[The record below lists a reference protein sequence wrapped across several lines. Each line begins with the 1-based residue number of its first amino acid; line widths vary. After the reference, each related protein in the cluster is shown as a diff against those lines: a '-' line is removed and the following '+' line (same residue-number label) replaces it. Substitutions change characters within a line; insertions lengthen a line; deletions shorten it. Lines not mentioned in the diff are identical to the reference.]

1 MNKRTV
7 LAGQKGFSEFYPGS
21 IAMVS
26 AVDTEGRADICTV
39 GIWDLVNG
47 KPPMYGIPL
56 CNKDIDQR
64 FFKRYTLV
72 CIEQTGEFVINI
84 PDLNLRNAWGKCGSV
99 SLRKEIDVD
108 KFTLSGITR
117 AEPAVVK
124 APLIAECPIN
134 IECRV
139 VNKLSLPCH
148 DWIVGKAVAIHRAFE
163 DSDIPMPIPV
173 LQMDDVC
180 VRRKR
185 LS

>member
-1 MNKRTV
+1 MKKKTV
-7 LAGQKGFSEFYPGS
+7 LLGQKGFSEFYSGS
-21 IAMVS
+21 IAIIS
-26 AVDTEGRADICTV
+26 AVDAAGRADICTV
-39 GIWDLVNG
+39 GVWALVNG

-64 FFKRYTLV
+64 FFKRYTLI

-84 PDLNLRNAWGKCGSV
+84 PDLNLRSAWGKCASV
-99 SLRKEIDVD
+99 TLRKDINAD
-108 KFTLSGITR
+108 KFAIAGITR

-139 VNKLSLPCH
+139 VDKLSLPCH
-148 DWIVGKAVAIHRAFE
+148 DWIVGESVAVHRAFE

-173 LQMDDVC
+173 LQMADAC
-180 VRRKR
+180 IHKER
-185 LS
+185 LP